1 MENQSFADRCSVS
14 IVNYTVGDFI
24 SLLQNVINKCYVQRS
39 VGRFWNN
46 LDIEEKIEF
55 VEWFVPQYNQMDLC
69 SCLGW
74 WLEEEDTDNKDF
86 KKLLKEFSRRTEEND
101 EENGLAPEEEE
112 PERDMNNQPIR
123 NDEEE
128 SENTEEDEEESDTE
142 N

>member
-1 MENQSFADRCSVS
+1 MENQSFAVRRSVS

-24 SLLQNVINKCYVQRS
+24 PLIQKVINKCYLRRS
-39 VGRFWNN
+39 VGRYWNN

-55 VEWFVPQYNQMDLC
+55 VEWFVPQYNQFDLC

-74 WLEEEDTDNKDF
+74 WLESEDTNQHDLKQ
-86 KKLLKEFSRRTEEND
+86 LLKEFARRTEENN
-101 EENGLAPEEEE
+101 EENGLVSEEEQE

-128 SENTEEDEEESDTE
+128 SENTEEESENTEEE
-142 N
+142 